1 MDPAMMAICMG
12 MAAAGCLMGLFS
24 GIVPGIHVNT
34 LAAIMLAFN
43 ASIQALLPL
52 EPEQAAMAA
61 GCCIM
66 AASVVHSF
74 VDFVPSVFI
83 GAPDSEDA
91 VSVLPGHRLLLEG
104 RGMEAVRAAAI
115 GSLVGCSASILMA
128 VPLQL
133 VLLNGAAETLD
144 SLTPFVLVIAC
155 LVLLNG
161 ERARGRLLQGAF
173 VFLLSGIL
181 GLGCMILPVPV
192 EGVMEGGS
200 VMMPL
205 LTGLFGI
212 PVMLETSSK
221 AKIPVQKDRVKDPVG
236 PMPGLRGVLMGT
248 LAGWFPGIT
257 STVGASMSAVVF
269 PERRPERFISTVAS
283 IGTVTSILSL
293 VTLSVSGNGRSGT
306 ALVIKEMIGDA
317 MIGPASEPF
326 LMLLL
331 ASAVASLAGY
341 WLTIAS
347 GKVFARVAG
356 GIRPRRLGRTVLVLL
371 VVLTLVLTGPA
382 GLFILLCATFVGLVP
397 SALGTGRLV
406 LCGCL
411 LLPVL
416 LFKFGLFRSLFQLG
430 EGLGHELL
438 VVHDEP
444 LVGAGPDLAL
454 GVPDDDLEDEPPAVD
469 LHELGLAGDVHP
481 DGGGG
486 GMRHIEMRP
495 DGAASLL
502 EMGRHALAGG
512 PLDQRD
518 HRRGGEHG
526 EQAAAHGGCGVPLGD
541 RYRLSALDSGAEHAT
556 ANDGIHINVAR
567 TPSEGVTY
575 TYSHAL

>member
-1 MDPAMMAICMG
+1 M
-12 MAAAGCLMGLFS
+12 
-24 GIVPGIHVNT
+24 
-34 LAAIMLAFN
+34 
-43 ASIQALLPL
+43 
-52 EPEQAAMAA
+52 
-61 GCCIM
+61 
-66 AASVVHSF
+66 
-74 VDFVPSVFI
+74 
-83 GAPDSEDA
+83 
-91 VSVLPGHRLLLEG
+91 
-104 RGMEAVRAAAI
+104 
-115 GSLVGCSASILMA
+115 
-128 VPLQL
+128 
-133 VLLNGAAETLD
+133 
-144 SLTPFVLVIAC
+144 
-155 LVLLNG
+155 
-161 ERARGRLLQGAF
+161 
-173 VFLLSGIL
+173 
-181 GLGCMILPVPV
+181 
-192 EGVMEGGS
+192 
-200 VMMPL
+200 
-205 LTGLFGI
+205 
-212 PVMLETSSK
+212 
-221 AKIPVQKDRVKDPVG
+221 
-236 PMPGLRGVLMGT
+236 
-248 LAGWFPGIT
+248 
-257 STVGASMSAVVF
+257 
-269 PERRPERFISTVAS
+269 
-283 IGTVTSILSL
+283 TSILSL

-356 GIRPRRLGRTVLVLL
+356 GIRPRLLGRAVLILL
-371 VVLTLVLTGPA
+371 IALTLILTGPA
-382 GLFILLCATFVGLVP
+382 GLFVLLCATFVGLVP

-486 GMRHIEMRP
+486 GMCHIEVRP

-518 HRRGGEHG
+518 HGGGGENG
-526 EQAAAHGGCGVPLGD
+526 EPAAAHGGCGVLFRD
-541 RYRLSALDSGAEHAT
+541 SYRLSAFDSGAEHAT
-556 ANDGIHINVAR
+556 ANDGIHINIAR
-567 TPSEGVTY
+567 SPSEGVTY